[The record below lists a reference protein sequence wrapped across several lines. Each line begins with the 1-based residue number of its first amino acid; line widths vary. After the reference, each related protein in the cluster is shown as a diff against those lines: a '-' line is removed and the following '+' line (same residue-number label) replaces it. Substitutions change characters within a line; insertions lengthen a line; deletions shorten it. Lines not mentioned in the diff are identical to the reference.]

1 MSIVNFGSAV
11 AAGIAG
17 SAQAQRQTSASD
29 RATQDAA
36 AQQRTTDSKER
47 AVKAA
52 GVGANDEESSQS
64 SGDRDADGRR
74 AWEWILKNK
83 QQDQEGQHKSIDP
96 TGQIGNS
103 LDLSG

>member
-17 SAQAQRQTSASD
+17 SAQAQRQTAATDQAS
-29 RATQDAA
+29 QDAA
-36 AQQRTTDSKER
+36 VHQRKTDSTER
-47 AVKAA
+47 AVKTA
-52 GVGANDEESSQS
+52 GVGTTEEDSQS

-74 AWEWILKNK
+74 AWEWNLKTK
-83 QQDQEGQHKSIDP
+83 SQEHSVRDKSIDLS
-96 TGQIGNS
+96 GQAGNS

>member
-17 SAQAQRQTSASD
+17 SAQAQRQTSATDQAS
-29 RATQDAA
+29 QDAA
-36 AQQRTTDSKER
+36 VHQRKTDSADR

-52 GVGANDEESSQS
+52 GVGANDEESQA
-64 SGDRDADGRR
+64 SGERDADGRR
-74 AWEWILKNK
+74 AWEWHLKNK
-83 QQDQEGQHKSIDP
+83 SQEHAVRDKSIDP
-96 TGQIGNS
+96 SGQTGNS

>member
-17 SAQAQRQTSASD
+17 SAQAQRQTSATDQAS
-29 RATQDAA
+29 QDAA
-36 AQQRTTDSKER
+36 VAQRKADSTER

-52 GVGANDEESSQS
+52 GVGTTEEESQQS
-64 SGDRDADGRR
+64 SEDRDADGRR
-74 AWEWILKNK
+74 AWEWIIKNK
-83 QQDQEGQHKSIDP
+83 SQEGSVRDKSIDT